1 MDGILRPVISPFDD
15 GDLLSVD
22 VEKRGNVE
30 PLHCAMEMEVMKTL
44 AFGRWELKCDRPDDD
59 SATLQYTY
67 AKLLTSSFVF

>member
-44 AFGRWELKCDRPDDD
+44 AFGRWG
-59 SATLQYTY
+59 A
-67 AKLLTSSFVF
+67 